1 MLLFRPLFSNHRNF
15 HRIGRYNY
23 TAYDACLANEADR
36 LDLSL
41 FRIQKFES
49 QDEYYYTTFNSAL
62 NFIEDLSLKD
72 LTIDKEEFYQAL
84 AIAEEKEIERYK
96 TVYTVNKSNI

>member
-49 QDEYYYTTFNSAL
+49 QDEYYYYYYYL
-62 NFIEDLSLKD
+62 LSFFSSMSYY
-72 LTIDKEEFYQAL
+72 IVRPS
-84 AIAEEKEIERYK
+84 EI
-96 TVYTVNKSNI
+96 